1 MFLEYSVESMVYDL
15 SIGSHY
21 VKESRYIIVGY
32 NVYKATTTH
41 LFQRSSIVDKNV
53 LTASYQRSH
62 TTQRLFLA

>member
-21 VKESRYIIVGY
+21 VKESRYIIVCY
-32 NVYKATTTH
+32 NVYKATATH

>member
-1 MFLEYSVESMVYDL
+1 MFLEYSVESMNYDFR
-15 SIGSHY
+15 IGSRY
-21 VKESRYIIVGY
+21 VKEFKYIIVGH
-32 NVYKATTTH
+32 NVCKATATH